1 MHIIEFFNSDEI
13 KLPQERDGE
22 DFGTFIVKLFDGYL
36 EAVNKLNGDDY
47 ISRNISSNKNLI
59 RVTCDS
65 INKAISEYRCG
76 STDNAYSEIEKT
88 IKNNSVY
95 FSNLAS
101 RFDLSNQDRHF
112 YRMQEDNDH
121 DYSRERMFHPPFN
134 NPELWR
140 KDRRYSIP
148 EYPCLYLGAS
158 VKVCW
163 EEIKRD
169 DIDINKIKISRLE
182 LKPNSKVKI
191 LDIGYRPAYVATY
204 LNKCSN
210 TNEIISYNFG
220 DFFIANAVC
229 WPLIAACSIK
239 VKDEDAPTAKEVAP
253 SKKDEYIV
261 PGLVLE
267 YVYRNVEG
275 YHAIRYFSTKKEEEY
290 PESPRLFQNF
300 VFPARE
306 KVSQGHCP
314 YLKSIFMI
322 TDPITNQSSELIDNV
337 ALKQLPDEEIDYN
350 NSKQKYKD
358 TDLGRME
365 AKLINKKLFNL

>member
-1 MHIIEFFNSDEI
+1 MHIIEFFNSGEI
-13 KLPQERDGE
+13 ELPRERDGE
-22 DFGTFIVKLFDGYL
+22 DFGIFISKRFDAYL
-36 EAVNKLNGDDY
+36 GAVNKLNGDEY
-47 ISRNISSNKNLI
+47 ISRNIRSNKNLI
-59 RVTCDS
+59 RDTCES
-65 INKAISEYRCG
+65 IKKAISEYRSG

-88 IKNNSVY
+88 IRNNYGY
-95 FSNLAS
+95 FSILN
-101 RFDLSNQDRHF
+101 SNVDFSKRDKHF

-134 NPELWR
+134 NPDLWR

-169 DIDINKIKISRLE
+169 DLDINKIKISRFE

-191 LDIGYRPAYVATY
+191 LDFGSRPTHLAPII
-204 LNKCSN
+204 LHNKEKNPPDNSL
-210 TNEIISYNFG
+210 
-220 DFFIANAVC
+220 DQVFIANAVL

-239 VKDEDAPTAKEVAP
+239 VKDEDTPTT
-253 SKKDEYIV
+253 KKGVPLIEEYIV
-261 PGLVLE
+261 PRLVLE
-267 YVYRNVEG
+267 WVRKNDEE
-275 YHAIRYFSTKKEEEY
+275 YHGIRYFSTKIIKEY

-300 VFPARE
+300 VFPARD

-337 ALKQLPDEEIDYN
+337 ALKQLPDEEIDYK